1 MLYLAEFY
9 LPAVGVPL
17 AAFAEQARLAADQIN
32 ESGTAVRFVRAIH
45 VAQDESCFV
54 IYQAES
60 PGAVAAAGAA
70 AGFVFDSVVEA
81 AEIP

>member
-17 AAFAEQARLAADQIN
+17 AAFAERARLAADQMN

-70 AGFVFDSVVEA
+70 AGFMFDSVVEA

>member
-9 LPAVGVPL
+9 LPAAGVPL
-17 AAFAEQARLAADQIN
+17 AGLAGQARLAADRIN

-54 IYQAES
+54 IYRAES
-60 PGAVAAAGAA
+60 PAAVAAAGAA